1 MRDYIDYTFQA
12 NQIILDTITNHA
24 ITDEKIL
31 RTMSHII
38 LSAQS
43 IISQIKQ
50 QPAQEETFV
59 IRPTK
64 ELIAI
69 NRENKENLLILL
81 EQMPQNTMIPFTG
94 KDGRDLSNCLHDF
107 MHHLFF
113 HAAHHRGQISM
124 LLSERVKLPSEI
136 NYIAFSAKHKQLK
149 SKANA

>member
-1 MRDYIDYTFQA
+1 MRDYIEYTCRA

-31 RTMSHII
+31 KTISHIV

-43 IISQIKQ
+43 VISQIKQ
-50 QPAQEETFV
+50 EAGQEETFV

-69 NRENKENLLILL
+69 NLENKKHLIALL
-81 EQMPQNTMIPFTG
+81 EQMPHDTMIPFTG

-124 LLSERVKLPSEI
+124 LLSERVKLPAEI
-136 NYIAFSAKHKQLK
+136 NYIAFSAKYKQLK
-149 SKANA
+149 SDKNA